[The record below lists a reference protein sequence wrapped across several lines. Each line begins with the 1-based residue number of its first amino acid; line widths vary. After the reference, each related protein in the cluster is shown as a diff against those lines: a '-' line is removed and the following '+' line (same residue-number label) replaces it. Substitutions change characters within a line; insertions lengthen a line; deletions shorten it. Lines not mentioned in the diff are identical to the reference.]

1 MKENKFKLKESR
13 VSSRHVKTCIQETHP
28 KYDGTKPMTVRDM
41 LMRATNGLPISVPQH
56 PNDRLP
62 VNRNKFFQDNFD
74 IIDVV
79 NNDLDALKAKIK
91 ASKDRERAE
100 RERQYNAFLKWQKE
114 QNMTSE
120 TISKDTD
127 KGAI

>member
-1 MKENKFKLKESR
+1 MEKEFKLKESR
-13 VSSRHVKTCIQETHP
+13 VSSRHVRKCIQEYHP

-62 VNRNKFFQDNFD
+62 VNRNKFFQDSFD

-91 ASKDRERAE
+91 ASKERERAE
-100 RERQYNAFLKWQKE
+100 REKQYNAFLKWQKE
-114 QNMTSE
+114 QNNGSQSTSQPTNE
-120 TISKDTD
+120 
-127 KGAI
+127 GAN